1 MHCFSILHVQR
12 YLSISR
18 RLAGPSVSTTTV
30 VSTQTSETFAAHGC
44 QRSLT
49 RPQVKCRD
57 VFKRIF
63 AHTAFRASQALPCS
77 VCNNVYASTPCD
89 LQHIAGY
96 SPAMRITFFHPC
108 VEEGFSFV
116 LVGGKGI
123 SLVALTVL
131 RFSPNRGLSPQALP
145 RAAGVALRHRVARH
159 CWRSRLL
166 SNHFRCRRPST
177 RSAATKQPL
186 RHRVARHC
194 WRNRLVSNH
203 VRCRGASSRPAATK
217 QTWLLSWR

>member
-1 MHCFSILHVQR
+1 MLPPFSGVAEAKC
-12 YLSISR
+12 R
-18 RLAGPSVSTTTV
+18 RHSVSTITV

-49 RPQVKCRD
+49 RPQAKCRD

-96 SPAMRITFFHPC
+96 SPAMRITLFHPC

-145 RAAGVALRHRVARH
+145 GAAGVASPRCSA
-159 CWRSRLL
+159 LL
-166 SNHFRCRRPST
+166 
-177 RSAATKQPL
+177 AE
-186 RHRVARHC
+186 
-194 WRNRLVSNH
+194 
-203 VRCRGASSRPAATK
+203 PAAF
-217 QTWLLSWR
+217 QSFPVSSPVHPFGGHQAASASRCCSALLAEQAGFQSCSV